1 MKVTYHAIDN
11 GRLTATEI
19 ASLRGADSDEVVGS
33 AQIVYFSNGLKNIA
47 YIERVFVRPE
57 HQSAGHGGHL
67 LREVIRRIEGKRCT
81 FSPDALTG
89 VIATTIPE
97 ALDPSG
103 GGDGSSEKIHEI
115 ILICSGELTGWY
127 GGLGFEPVSD
137 GVMRR
142 VTAPREHSSLL

>member
-19 ASLRGADSDEVVGS
+19 ASLRGADSDEVIGS

-67 LREVIRRIEGKRCT
+67 LREVIRRIEGKRCK

-97 ALDPSG
+97 ALET
-103 GGDGSSEKIHEI
+103 GDGSSEKIHEI